1 MADQKD
7 ILERVSELPDD
18 LRKALFARS
27 TTDTIQVV
35 GKNAGLSIDKIGELA
50 DETGRVMLGITSP
63 SDYVKNLVSRLS
75 VNQEKA
81 KAIAE
86 EINQKVF
93 QPVRES
99 LKKIHGI
106 ETPPPAPP
114 LSMGGERVEI
124 SPPLQGGV
132 RGGKEIEIK
141 PQPKPLPKRED
152 IETQKPKT
160 EEAKT
165 AFQAPR
171 STFQEV
177 IPPIFVKKMPTPIAS
192 QLGGQAPPDILPAP
206 KESLPQ
212 NFLAAKTELEK
223 ALSSQPARNAT
234 QGVAGG
240 YKDKD
245 PYREIIEP

>member
-7 ILERVSELPDD
+7 IFERVSELPDD

-106 ETPPPAPP
+106 AEEVKKPEAPP
-114 LSMGGERVEI
+114 Q
-124 SPPLQGGV
+124 P
-132 RGGKEIEIK
+132 K
-141 PQPKPLPKRED
+141 PVIPTQPKPLPKRED
-152 IETQKPKT
+152 IVVP
-160 EEAKT
+160 
-165 AFQAPR
+165 
-171 STFQEV
+171 S
-177 IPPIFVKKMPTPIAS
+177 IPPIFVKKMPPPV
-192 QLGGQAPPDILPAP
+192 GGADLPPKPDILPVP
-206 KESLPQ
+206 KEPLPQ
-212 NFLAAKTELEK
+212 DSLAAKSALDKELS
-223 ALSSQPARNAT
+223 APPSPRPQ
-234 QGVAGG
+234 Q
-240 YKDKD
+240 YKEKD
-245 PYREIIEP
+245 PYREIIE